1 MGYCI
6 YGGWKRYDKSSERR
20 EGSTRRRKK
29 PLKTFDGSEK
39 RSGEK
44 DMLLGLPSEADAR
57 IGAFAE
63 WVKADFLIRILTNS
77 EPIPGI

>member
-1 MGYCI
+1 
-6 YGGWKRYDKSSERR
+6 
-20 EGSTRRRKK
+20 
-29 PLKTFDGSEK
+29 LKTFDGSEK

-44 DMLLGLPSEADAR
+44 DILLGLPSEADAR